1 MSRKCFCL
9 HSIPTAILKA
19 DTYSFHISTN
29 ARTLLIYGT
38 HIYYIVYDV
47 TLGTTAVIKRKY
59 PLNIYNIVKYVRV
72 RLDQWVQQKWMEQ
85 NRGKK
90 LKKSR
95 KNGIEKKESEMGHA
109 NSKQWMMTMAEI
121 ELI

>member
-1 MSRKCFCL
+1 MSRKCFYL
-9 HSIPTAILKA
+9 RNIPTAILTA
-19 DTYSFHISTN
+19 DTYSCHISTN

-72 RLDQWVQQKWMEQ
+72 RLDQWVQWKWMKQ
-85 NRGKK
+85 KRGKK
-90 LKKSR
+90 PKKS
-95 KNGIEKKESEMGHA
+95 KKRNWKERVGDGA
-109 NSKQWMMTMAEI
+109 RKQWMMTMAEI